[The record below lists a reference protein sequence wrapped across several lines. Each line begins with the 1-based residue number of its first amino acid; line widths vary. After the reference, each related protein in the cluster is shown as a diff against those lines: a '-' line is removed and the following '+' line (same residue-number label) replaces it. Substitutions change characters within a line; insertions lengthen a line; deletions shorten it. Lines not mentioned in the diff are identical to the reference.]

1 MPSYNEALDL
11 LTTEAQLAPPTTET
25 VPLCDAL
32 NRISKCEY
40 RSPFSTPKHDTSA
53 MDGYALNAA
62 ATRTASPSTPI
73 VFHVAGTM
81 AAGDAA
87 MVISGE
93 PDSDASVYPCV
104 EIMTGACFPEAIEGD
119 QRPFDAC
126 VKLEDVDV
134 LVGRGERPSG
144 NRYIQVV
151 KPLDA
156 NQNRRLAGG
165 DFSEGDIVVEAGTR
179 IQPRHIMALAAVG
192 VKEVE
197 VVRRI
202 KVGVFSTGNELS
214 ADARSRVQDING
226 PYVTACLRDWCIDV
240 DFLGVLDDVAETM
253 VSELESRL
261 RGNKY
266 DIIIST
272 GGVSTGR
279 FDLIPAALEDL
290 FARVVFHKI
299 AIRPGHPGLFAKLPM
314 PDANGPET
322 AFFGMPGNPVA
333 SAAFLR
339 FLVLPYVQRLQGQ
352 SPESAFK
359 ATIRRYHNDLETNGA
374 IKHDTNGFGSLLSTC
389 PVDKDVFRPGV
400 FHRHEASK
408 LDVMLIN
415 DHGPG
420 KIKPFLGSNCWI
432 HIPQGKSDLY
442 EGDIVDVFLNE

>member
-1 MPSYNEALDL
+1 MPSYHEALDL
-11 LTTEAQLAPPTTET
+11 LTTEAQNAPPITEK

-40 RSPFSTPKHDTSA
+40 CSPSSTPKHDTSA
-53 MDGYALNAA
+53 MDGYGLNAA

-81 AAGDAA
+81 VAGDAP

-104 EIMTGACFPEAIEGD
+104 EIMTGASFPEAIEGD
-119 QRPFDAC
+119 HRPFDSC

-134 LVGRGERPSG
+134 LVGKGETPPG

-156 NQNRRLAGG
+156 NQNRRLAGD
-165 DFSEGDIVVEAGTR
+165 DFSEGDTVVEAGTR
-179 IQPRHIMALAAVG
+179 IKPKNVMALAAIG
-192 VKEVE
+192 VRQVE

-214 ADARSRVQDING
+214 ANARSRVHDVNG
-226 PYVTACLRDWCIDV
+226 PYVTACLQDWGIDA
-240 DFLGVLDDVAETM
+240 DFLGVLDDGAETM
-253 VSELESRL
+253 VSALESRL

-290 FARVVFHKI
+290 CARIVFHKI
-299 AIRPGHPGLFAKLPM
+299 AIRPGHLGLFAKIPV
-314 PDANGPET
+314 PDADGPET
-322 AFFGMPGNPVA
+322 TFFGMPGNPVA
-333 SAAFLR
+333 SAACLR

-352 SPESAFK
+352 PSEPAFK
-359 ATIRRYHNDLETNGA
+359 AAIRRDHNESQTNGTV
-374 IKHDTNGFGSLLSTC
+374 KHDTNGFGSLISTC
-389 PVDKDVFRPGV
+389 PADKDVFRPGV
-400 FHRHEASK
+400 FHRYRTGK
-408 LDVMLIN
+408 LDVTLID
-415 DHGPG
+415 DHSLG
-420 KIKPFLGSNCWI
+420 KINPFLQSNCWI
-432 HIPQGKSDLY
+432 HIPQGESELH
-442 EGDIVDVFLNE
+442 EGDIVDIFLNE

>member
-11 LTTEAQLAPPTTET
+11 LITEAQHAPPTTET

-32 NRISKCEY
+32 NCISKCEY
-40 RSPFSTPKHDTSA
+40 RSPSSTPKHDTSA

-81 AAGDAA
+81 AVSDAP

-93 PDSDASVYPCV
+93 PDSDASLYPCV
-104 EIMTGACFPEAIEGD
+104 EIMTGARFPEAIEGD
-119 QRPFDAC
+119 HRPFDAC

-134 LVGRGERPSG
+134 LVGSGERPSG

-151 KPLDA
+151 KPVDA
-156 NQNRRLAGG
+156 NQNRRVAGR
-165 DFSEGDIVVEAGTR
+165 DFSKGDTVVKAGTR
-179 IQPRHIMALAAVG
+179 IKPRHVMALAAVG
-192 VKEVE
+192 VREVE
-197 VVRRI
+197 VVRI

-214 ADARSRVQDING
+214 ADARSRVQDVNG
-226 PYVTACLRDWCIDV
+226 PYVTACLRDWGIDV
-240 DFLGVLDDVAETM
+240 DFLGVLDDGAETM
-253 VSELESRL
+253 VSALESRL

-279 FDLIPAALEDL
+279 FDLIPTALEDL
-290 FARVVFHKI
+290 VARVVFHKI
-299 AIRPGHPGLFAKLPM
+299 AIRPGHPGLFAKIPM
-314 PDANGPET
+314 PDTYGPET
-322 AFFGMPGNPVA
+322 AFFGMPGNPIA
-333 SAAFLR
+333 SAACLR

-359 ATIRRYHNDLETNGA
+359 ATIRRDHNEPQTNGA
-374 IKHDTNGFGSLLSTC
+374 IKHDINGSKSLISTC
-389 PVDKDVFRPGV
+389 PADKDIFRPGI
-400 FHRHEASK
+400 FHRHPTSK
-408 LDVMLIN
+408 LDVVLIN
-415 DHGPG
+415 DHSPG
-420 KIKPFLGSNCWI
+420 KIKPFLESNCWI
-432 HIPQGKSDLY
+432 HVPQGESELH